1 MLGLLTIDQIRKT
14 CKRLVSRTVDPIRIT
29 MVQEQLLLGLRFW
42 VANNQRLQLPLV
54 AEDFTMIT
62 ALNQVQK
69 MSQHA
74 GDDTRME
81 KEIGIWPYTTQ
92 LHHING

>member
-1 MLGLLTIDQIRKT
+1 MLGLLTIDQISKI
-14 CKRLVSRTVDPIRIT
+14 CKRLESRTVDPIRIT

-81 KEIGIWPYTTQ
+81 KEIRIWLYTTQ
-92 LHHING
+92 LHHIKG